1 MMMMMTYI
9 SFPVMMISLLCKR
22 DRVGIFYLFQ
32 SKMTFVQP
40 NFNRPKIP
48 TQFLLDV
55 SPLHLNL
62 WQIWNA
68 SKTFA
73 RNVDAVLS
81 RLIRI
86 AFQAEGKPDPEIL
99 WFKHDAPVTQSSS
112 VKVFLNYAIEPSKDK
127 DKDKDA
133 PVTQSSSVKVFRD
146 SAFQPSK
153 DKDKETTK
161 TNKHKHMTL
170 RYNLKKKKLL

>member
-112 VKVFLNYAIEPSKDK
+112 VKVFQTFQRQRCSSYSVQLGQGIEQLFFS
-127 DKDKDA
+127 
-133 PVTQSSSVKVFRD
+133 T
-146 SAFQPSK
+146 FQRH
-153 DKDKETTK
+153 TK
-161 TNKHKHMTL
+161 TKTMTL
-170 RYNLKKKKLL
+170 QLSSPAW